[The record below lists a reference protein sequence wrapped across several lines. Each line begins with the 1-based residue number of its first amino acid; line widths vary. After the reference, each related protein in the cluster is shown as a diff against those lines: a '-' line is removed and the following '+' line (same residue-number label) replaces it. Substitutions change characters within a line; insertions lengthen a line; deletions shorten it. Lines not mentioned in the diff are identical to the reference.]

1 MAVGIS
7 LGRRALG
14 FLGLM
19 AAASC
24 GGGGGDGP
32 GIVNAPVVVSVA
44 VNPASVPPLDVGGT
58 VTLTA
63 DVQVQNGASTAV
75 SWTSSAPNVA
85 TVGQQ
90 TGVVTAVAPGQAT
103 ITATSLLN
111 SSKSGSV
118 TITVNP
124 PVVLSV
130 TVTPSTVPA
139 LDIGGTVTLNASVQ
153 VQGGASNAV
162 TWSSSAP
169 NVATV
174 NQTGVVTAV
183 GAGQATITA
192 TSVVNT
198 SKTGSVSITVNAPQ
212 IVGVSL
218 NSGARSIRVGENF
231 SVTATVDARGGL
243 ARTVTFTSS
252 NPTAVTVSSSDGL
265 TANVV
270 GVAVGQAT
278 ITAKS
283 TVDANKTATF
293 AVTVTGT
300 VRITSVTPSPL
311 SMQVGQQT
319 KLTATVQADPG
330 ISSAV
335 TYQTQSAAVAT
346 VATDGTVTAVAT
358 GQTGIVVTAVADPT
372 QKVTVPVTVGDPCQ
386 FRNPLIIGSTRDG
399 TISDASCN
407 KLIDNYSY
415 TVGTQTS
422 ITLAATLQFS
432 GTFGFI
438 LDRTSGYSSAIMSPG
453 QTFNWRV
460 VVAPGTYYAYI
471 AALDATSRGAYSITT
486 SVATSFGSDCFIVA
500 STGVTVTLP
509 LNACNFQP
517 ATRPAGTYRSMGVQ
531 VIPRLEA
538 NQPMTITVTA
548 SGFTPLIE
556 VRPGSFPPIT
566 AVAPTGSNTAVQSFL
581 GPPGSNHVL
590 FYVSSVDAGQTGTF
604 SVKIEGPAPAP
615 AVVGASRAG
624 QNR

>member
-1 MAVGIS
+1 MAGGLLLS
-7 LGRRALG
+7 RRG
-14 FLGLM
+14 MIFLGSI
-19 AAASC
+19 AAVSC

-75 SWTSSAPNVA
+75 TWSSSAPNVA

-118 TITVNP
+118 TITVNAP
-124 PVVLSV
+124 TVVSV
-130 TVTPSTVPA
+130 TVTPSTVSP
-139 LDIGGTVTLNASVQ
+139 LDVGGTVTLNAAVQ
-153 VQGGASNAV
+153 VQGGASTAV
-162 TWSSSAP
+162 SWSSSAP

-283 TVDANKTATF
+283 TVDAGKTATF

-346 VATDGTVTAVAT
+346 VSTDGTVTAVAA
-358 GQTGIVVTAVADPT
+358 GQTLIVVTAVADPA
-372 QKVTVPVTVGDPCQ
+372 QRVTVPVTVGDPCQ
-386 FRNPLIIGSTRDG
+386 VRNPLIIGGTREG
-399 TISDASCN
+399 AISDASCN
-407 KLIDNYSY
+407 KVSDLYSY
-415 TVGTQTS
+415 TVNTQTAIALS
-422 ITLAATLQFS
+422 ADLQFRGS
-432 GTFGFI
+432 FAFI
-438 LDRTSGYSSAIMSPG
+438 ADRTGWFSSAIYTGDQVVP
-453 QTFNWRV
+453 WRV
-460 VVAPGTYYAYI
+460 IVAPGRYEAFI
-471 AALDATSRGAYSITT
+471 QAADVSSRGAYSIRT
-486 SVATSFGSDCFIVA
+486 ATVTAFDFCDGVIA
-500 STGVTVTLP
+500 TTGVTVTLP

-517 ATRPAGTYRSMGVQ
+517 ATRPAGTYRSFTASIMPA
-531 VIPRLEA
+531 IAA
-538 NQPMTITVTA
+538 NERVTITVTA

-556 VRPGSFPPIT
+556 AHIGSFPPIT
-566 AVAPTGSNTAVQSFL
+566 AVAATGSNTAIQSFL
-581 GPPGSNHVL
+581 GPPGNNFVS
-590 FYVSSVDAGQTGTF
+590 FWVSSVDPGQNGTF
-604 SVKIEGPAPAP
+604 TVKIEGPPSGAS
-615 AVVGASRAG
+615 VVGAREAG
-624 QNR
+624 PRE

>member
-1 MAVGIS
+1 
-7 LGRRALG
+7 
-14 FLGLM
+14 
-19 AAASC
+19 
-24 GGGGGDGP
+24 
-32 GIVNAPVVVSVA
+32 
-44 VNPASVPPLDVGGT
+44 VGGT

-75 SWTSSAPNVA
+75 TWSSSAPNVA

-90 TGVVTAVAPGQAT
+90 TGVVTAVAPGQVT

-124 PVVLSV
+124 PSVVSV

-139 LDIGGTVTLNASVQ
+139 LDVGGTVTLSAAVQ
-153 VQGGASNAV
+153 VQGGAATGV

-169 NVATV
+169 NVASV
-174 NQTGVVTAV
+174 AQTGVVTAV

-192 TSVVNT
+192 TSVANT

-212 IVGVSL
+212 IVGVTL

-231 SVTATVDARGGL
+231 GVTATVDARGGL

-252 NPTAVTVSSSDGL
+252 NPAAVTVSTSDGL
-265 TANVV
+265 TANIV

-283 TVDANKTATF
+283 TADANKAATLG
-293 AVTVTGT
+293 VTVTGT

-319 KLTATVQADPG
+319 KLTATVQADAG
-330 ISSAV
+330 ISPAV
-335 TYQTQSAAVAT
+335 TFQTQSAAVAT
-346 VATDGTVTAVAT
+346 VATDGTVTGVAQ

-386 FRNPLIIGSTRDG
+386 LRNPLVIGTTREG
-399 TISDASCN
+399 TITDASCN

-415 TVGTQTS
+415 TVTSQTTILLS
-422 ITLAATLQFS
+422 ATLQFK
-432 GTFGFI
+432 GVFGFI
-438 LDRTSGYSSAIMSPG
+438 GDRSSGFSSGIYGPAQTS
-453 QTFNWRV
+453 NWRV

-471 AALDATSRGAYSITT
+471 QAVDATSRGAYSIST
-486 SVATSFGSDCFIVA
+486 SVVNSFGADCFVEA
-500 STGVTVTLP
+500 TTGVTVTLP
-509 LNACNFQP
+509 LNACGFQP
-517 ATRPAGTYRSMGVQ
+517 ATRPAGTYNSMGVLI
-531 VIPRLEA
+531 VPRIEE
-538 NQPMTITVTA
+538 NQRVTITVTA

-556 VRPGSFPPIT
+556 ARPGSFPPIT
-566 AVAPTGSNTAVQSFL
+566 AVAATGSNTAVQSFL
-581 GPPGSNHVL
+581 GPPGSNVVL

-604 SVKIEGPAPAP
+604 SVKIEGPASVPAI
-615 AVVGASRAG
+615 VGASAAG
-624 QNR
+624 RNR